1 MKRTFTTLLLLV
13 CICMGATA
21 QADWIKKYENMKGV
35 QRVFVSESMAKMA
48 SGFMESVIPDSK
60 SDKDAT
66 NNIVKNLKGVL
77 ILTATTAESKKSLQE
92 DCEKIKKGKEYELLL
107 ESSDDGERTKIFVRP
122 SKEKKTKGES
132 HFQEML
138 LFSMEGNNTALIQI
152 LGDFTDKDIQ
162 ALTKN

>member
-77 ILTATTAESKKSLQE
+77 ILTAITAESKKSLQADYE
-92 DCEKIKKGKEYELLL
+92 RIKKGKEYELLL
-107 ESSDDGERTKIFVRP
+107 EANDDEEHAKIFARP
-122 SKEKKTKGES
+122 TKGKKTKGKS

-138 LFSMEGNNTALIQI
+138 LFSMDGSNTVLIQI

-162 ALTKN
+162 ALIND